1 MIVSQHLPK
10 PRSLIAIVLFQT
22 LLLNNTEKLALDLYN
37 KLLDTT
43 SDQKDYKN
51 LLDNTIRTLNH
62 CHQLS
67 LALHLYSDNETQ
79 SDLNNNQLNYLLI
92 QPYLALSI
100 LHLNNRPF
108 ALSKARILLNSFL
121 DTIQQYNLLS
131 AIDKTAL
138 QNLKDNI
145 TPKGHLIRQSK
156 IDQYKREKATKQKL
170 TDINNVIIENQSK
183 DSDNDDYEI
192 NRDLILTTIELLV
205 QQSIQALKD
214 IKEEQQ
220 MLDYAATL
228 PKTPESA
235 NDDRLD
241 MTRLTLNDRTG
252 PLLDSSGKPLRP
264 FVITSDHDKRAQFQ
278 KGVFQYGHNLPTM
291 SIEEYLDREY
301 ERGNMLSGGGPQPE
315 KENDDEDDERVYD
328 AATYKARQF
337 DDFKDFNPRGW
348 GNRANKG

>member
-1 MIVSQHLPK
+1 SSE
-10 PRSLIAIVLFQT
+10 SLLQQT
-22 LLLNNTEKLALDLYN
+22 ESLETHSLAESFSLALDLYN

-62 CHQLS
+62 CYQLS

-131 AIDKTAL
+131 AIDK
-138 QNLKDNI
+138 
-145 TPKGHLIRQSK
+145 
-156 IDQYKREKATKQKL
+156 
-170 TDINNVIIENQSK
+170 DINNVIIENQAK
-183 DSDNDDYEI
+183 DPDNDDYEI